1 MSDRLFELDDIAQ
14 TLRVTPL
21 SELASQVSETE
32 DNYLSL
38 RAQGLSDLAIVDKYV
53 DFPRDTWDL
62 EAMYTSDDTTSSP
75 VSLFMISWTFFNSGT
90 ETFVSADAARANAV
104 SISTTFTTFASSEI
118 LFFRG

>member
-53 DFPRDTWDL
+53 DFPRDNWDL
-62 EAMYTSDDTTSSP
+62 EAMYEVYNDDDL
-75 VSLFMISWTFFNSGT
+75 VAREIARDAGLDFGALKR
-90 ETFVSADAARANAV
+90 EQGVSAGDV
-104 SISTTFTTFASSEI
+104 IK
-118 LFFRG
+118 FFVEGRDITPG